1 MDFSK
6 HPERTERLAAAYA
19 LGTLRGGARRRFE
32 QLAQRHPHVR
42 AAALTWQGR
51 MAGLTE
57 LQKPIAPPAAV
68 WTRIDNLLQASKDE
82 ARIAAQRAPQAR
94 MAGATDG
101 WWQRLALWR
110 GLTGASVLAGLV
122 GAWVA
127 VGVQQEQAQTVA
139 RLQTELQALAA
150 NTPRIEYV
158 AVLAG
163 AQGQAGPEV
172 LVTFDAQ
179 RQRLTLQRVGGYREA
194 DDRSLQLWALPA
206 GGTPRSLGV
215 LGAEPKLQLT
225 AAPDAV
231 QAVPALAISL
241 EPKGGVP
248 SEGGPT
254 GPVLFSGPLVHA
266 SL

>member
-94 MAGATDG
+94 MAA
-101 WWQRLALWR
+101 A
-110 GLTGASVLAGLV
+110 AA
-122 GAWVA
+122 AW
-127 VGVQQEQAQTVA
+127 
-139 RLQTELQALAA
+139 
-150 NTPRIEYV
+150 
-158 AVLAG
+158 
-163 AQGQAGPEV
+163 
-172 LVTFDAQ
+172 
-179 RQRLTLQRVGGYREA
+179 
-194 DDRSLQLWALPA
+194 S
-206 GGTPRSLGV
+206 
-215 LGAEPKLQLT
+215 
-225 AAPDAV
+225 
-231 QAVPALAISL
+231 
-241 EPKGGVP
+241 
-248 SEGGPT
+248 
-254 GPVLFSGPLVHA
+254 
-266 SL
+266 